1 MDYIKLRKDIM
12 DIDPK
17 IRFVTIIDMEGRLM
31 AGGQREGVS
40 NYLSP
45 EEEQQSIR
53 HAIETWKLR
62 IHFTSSIGKGKYVLA
77 EYEKIKRITI
87 PIDDKHVIYMTS
99 EVSADHSSIIANIQ
113 KLIAAA

>member
-17 IRFVTIIDMEGRLM
+17 IRFVTIVDMEGRLM

-45 EEEQQSIR
+45 QEEQQSIK
-53 HAIETWKLR
+53 HAIEAWKLR
-62 IHFTSSIGKGKYVLA
+62 MHFTGSIGKGKYVLA
-77 EYEKIKRITI
+77 EYEKIKRITL
-87 PIDDKHVIYMTS
+87 PIDDKHVIYMTT
-99 EVSADHSSIIANIQ
+99 EVSADHSRIIASIL
-113 KLIAAA
+113 KLIAVV